1 MKNEHQQERAEDK
14 AERKVVSDVKANEM
28 ISVKKIA
35 GIGFVMIMGIIGWNL
50 IQVYDLNAQVAV
62 HTEMLN
68 NLQIDMSTMQPEV
81 QSMYQ
86 SRDWNSALLNNSMSD
101 DTPIR

>member
-1 MKNEHQQERAEDK
+1 MKNEHQQERVEDK
-14 AERKVVSDVKANEM
+14 AERKVVSDVQRGDM
-28 ISVKKIA
+28 ISIKKLSA
-35 GIGFVMIMGIIGWNL
+35 IGFVMIMGIIGWNL
-50 IQVYDLNAQVAV
+50 IQVYELNAQVAV

-68 NLQIDMSTMQPEV
+68 NLQIDMNTMQPEV

-101 DTPIR
+101 DTPMR

>member
-14 AERKVVSDVKANEM
+14 AERKVVSDVKATDM
-28 ISVKKIA
+28 ISVKKLA

-62 HTEMLN
+62 HTEMLT
-68 NLQIDMSTMQPEV
+68 NLQTDMSTMQPEV

>member
-1 MKNEHQQERAEDK
+1 MKNEHQQERVEDK
-14 AERKVVSDVKANEM
+14 AERKVVSDVQRGDM
-28 ISVKKIA
+28 ISIKKLS

-50 IQVYDLNAQVAV
+50 IQVYELNAQVAV

-68 NLQIDMSTMQPEV
+68 NLQIDMNTMQPEV

-101 DTPIR
+101 DTPMR

>member
-1 MKNEHQQERAEDK
+1 MKNEHQQERADDK
-14 AERKVVSDVKANEM
+14 AERKVVSDVKASDM
-28 ISVKKIA
+28 ISVKKLSA
-35 GIGFVMIMGIIGWNL
+35 IGFVMIMGIIGWNL

-68 NLQIDMSTMQPEV
+68 NLQIDMNTMQPEV

-86 SRDWNSALLNNSMSD
+86 SREWNSALLNNSVSD
-101 DTPIR
+101 DTPMR